1 MKRFKNPRIMNDD
14 KIDMENIEDQGEIKI
29 W

>member
-29 W
+29 